1 MTPQL
6 WPGGPGDGGSDLGQV
21 SWSGE
26 CVLNTGIGECMCS
39 SEHIMVASH
48 TSESREGGRGGRGE
62 KGKVEGREGRELDR

>member
-39 SEHIMVASH
+39 SEHMMVTSH
-48 TSESREGGRGGRGE
+48 TSE
-62 KGKVEGREGRELDR
+62 